1 MAEHIREV
9 LVFRIPQEVALL
21 VIMTMHTQR
30 TQFQE
35 SKPGRTSLFRIPELR
50 MVIIWNTLNFGL
62 TLMAMEF

>member
-9 LVFRIPQEVALL
+9 PVFRIPQEVVLP

-35 SKPGRTSLFRIPELR
+35 LKPGKISLFRIPGLQ

-62 TLMAMEF
+62 TLMVMGF